1 MADNTRVNE
10 LQEKLL
16 QAMDILNAKALDS
29 VSYDKTIICTIEND
43 ENKKDGKYEV
53 SDGSIIFTAY
63 SIDERYR
70 NGDVVYVTIPQGNYE
85 NQKMIVGKKTSDI
98 EQPFNFITPFD
109 NIFDMTGNVV
119 EKQLTEGKLIANAKD
134 TEKEKYER
142 ILVYHETNC
151 NYSNYTRLGLK
162 ANFKSWIKNAVKG
175 DYGLHAVLMEEIQLT
190 VAEIEELDKQIKNLN
205 AEINKL
211 DPDIPEQALQ
221 IEIYQ
226 QQILDYEIKKL
237 GKTTPHI
244 FTLNSSNMY
253 GNPYS
258 FETDYE
264 QQIVVPL
271 DNVKGTIIDVQV
283 FFYQDANFYDQFD
296 KELPYQSNDGTM
308 LLHNLFVND
317 IYLCMGYDL
326 STFTTDFVEIYTED
340 RDSYKRSTDASSE
353 DANEA
358 VNQKNIKMR
367 WVHIKDGTPIDMV
380 AAAGKLTGDDQP
392 NYEVR
397 WYKYRV
403 GAAAADPYCGIYW
416 ERINDVVGFNFTFNP
431 DVNKQQE
438 KIKAIVVYEG
448 NTPYR
453 SNELI
458 FENEEELPPSEE
470 AQHIMNALV
479 ITCEDK
485 SNGNYMIYGQD
496 NSIKDTQYSKE
507 TRKLEAWFDVNND
520 GQIDQAIEKINDD
533 GIKNLIW
540 TFPENNSMIQL
551 INGDDTGELDE
562 NEQPI
567 LSKSVVTGRIPEYK
581 ISSYYSPSKANNTV
595 ICQYTLNGVVYTT
608 EKEFTFGPAGTMGS
622 DQTLI
627 IDFVGDKNSVIEG
640 EEVVKFEIQLYD
652 NQNKQQ
658 VIPDGSVKWKW
669 YYNSD
674 LKDDS
679 GKLIDFP
686 QDIECSNATWNSEYD
701 FDLGGLYILQASV
714 GNLTTYFPVPITDS
728 SGEYSYIKGATQVIY
743 QSSGEPFYNR
753 EEYQLF
759 KKDDKVVENINWRV
773 VSFEEDPYMAT
784 LSDLINHKGFLKPV
798 QVYVRNASVYGVQAY
813 FQNEE
818 DITILWTQPILVMQN
833 QWSSNVINKW
843 DGKSIEMDKDKGT
856 ILSQAIAA
864 GHKDSENRF
873 SGVMIGSWKDT
884 DTAPDITAQTG
895 IYGFHQGAMSYA
907 WKDDGTGF
915 IGKDGLGRINF
926 DGNKATIY
934 SSEYK
939 IDNQGDITNEKL
951 TGSMTIDLNDPYIKM
966 KRGGNEIVID
976 ASKTGEVTGVNSP
989 NAPFKIGSNFAVSWD
1004 GTLYAANGEFSG
1016 TIYADDGTLQNLDI
1030 TGELSIIKG
1039 GALLLEA
1046 EQIDADGPIYIQYK
1060 KNSKVT
1066 KLGSIGMVKGKD
1078 GDTNSTTYNIGI
1090 TSAATTDTNTN
1101 IKPSI
1106 VLESNRHIR
1115 FSADG
1120 TVFIDAEK
1128 ISFNTGSTP
1137 DVAAENQ
1144 TGIYARFA

>member
-16 QAMDILNAKALDS
+16 QAMDILNARALNS
-29 VSYDKTIICTIEND
+29 ISYDKTITCTIEND

-53 SDGSIIFTAY
+53 SDGSTIFTAY
-63 SIDERYR
+63 STDERYR
-70 NGDVVYVTIPQGNYE
+70 NGDIVYVTIPQGNYE
-85 NQKMIVGKKTSDI
+85 NQKMIIGKKTS
-98 EQPFNFITPFD
+98 ETEKPFNFVTPFD
-109 NIFDMTGNVV
+109 SIFDMTGNVV
-119 EKQLTEGKLIANAKD
+119 EKQLTEGKLVANAKD

-151 NYSNYTRLGLK
+151 NYYNYTRLGLK

-175 DYGLHAVLMEEIQLT
+175 DYGLHVVLMEKIQLT
-190 VAEIEELDKQIKNLN
+190 VAEIEELDKQIKNLQ

-211 DPDIPEQALQ
+211 DSDIPEQALQ
-221 IEIYQ
+221 IEEYQ
-226 QQILDYEIKKL
+226 QQIFDYEIKKL
-237 GKTTPHI
+237 GETTPHI

-264 QQIVVPL
+264 QQMVVPL
-271 DNVKGTIIDVQV
+271 DSIKGTIIDIQV
-283 FFYQDANFYDQFD
+283 IFYQDANFYDQFD
-296 KELPYQSNDGTM
+296 KELPYQSDDGTM

-340 RDSYKRSTDASSE
+340 RDSYKRSTDVESK
-353 DANEA
+353 DANET

-367 WVHIKDGTPIDMV
+367 WVHIKDGTPVDMV
-380 AAAGKLTGDDQP
+380 AAADKLTEGDQP

-397 WYKYRV
+397 WYRYRV
-403 GAAAADPYCGIYW
+403 GAAAADSYCGIYW
-416 ERINDVVGFNFTFNP
+416 ERIDDAVGFNFIFNP

-438 KIKAIVVYEG
+438 KIKAIIVYES

-458 FENEEELPPSEE
+458 FENEEQLPPSEE

-485 SNGNYMIYGQD
+485 SNGNYMIYGQN

-520 GQIDQAIEKINDD
+520 GQIDQATEKINDD
-533 GIKNLIW
+533 GIKNLVW

-551 INGDDTGELDE
+551 INGDDTGKLDE

-567 LSKSVVTGRIPEYK
+567 LSKSIVTGNIPEYK

-658 VIPDGSVKWKW
+658 VIPDGSVEWKW

-674 LKDDS
+674 LKDNKDNN
-679 GKLIDFP
+679 GNLIGFP
-686 QDIECSNATWNSEYD
+686 QNIECSNAIWNSEYD
-701 FDLGGLYILQASV
+701 FRLDSLYILQASV
-714 GNLTTYFPVPITDS
+714 GNLTTYFPVPIANNF
-728 SGEYSYIKGATQVIY
+728 GEYSYIKGATQVIY
-743 QSSGEPFYNR
+743 QSSGEPSYNR

-759 KKDDKVVENINWRV
+759 KKDDKVVENVNWRT

-784 LSDLINHKGFLKPV
+784 LSDLTNYKGFLKPI

-843 DGKSIEMDKDKGT
+843 DGKSIQMDENNGT

-864 GHKDSENRF
+864 GHKDSQNRF

-884 DTAPDITAQTG
+884 DTAPDITAKTG
-895 IYGFHQGAMSYA
+895 VYGFHEGAMSYA

-926 DGNKATIY
+926 DGNRATIY
-934 SSEYK
+934 SIMK
-939 IDNQGDITNEKL
+939 NLFIHQDIKL
-951 TGSMTIDLNDPYIKM
+951 MMMTVL
-966 KRGGNEIVID
+966 VI
-976 ASKTGEVTGVNSP
+976 
-989 NAPFKIGSNFAVSWD
+989 
-1004 GTLYAANGEFSG
+1004 
-1016 TIYADDGTLQNLDI
+1016 QN
-1030 TGELSIIKG
+1030 
-1039 GALLLEA
+1039 
-1046 EQIDADGPIYIQYK
+1046 
-1060 KNSKVT
+1060 
-1066 KLGSIGMVKGKD
+1066 
-1078 GDTNSTTYNIGI
+1078 
-1090 TSAATTDTNTN
+1090 
-1101 IKPSI
+1101 
-1106 VLESNRHIR
+1106 
-1115 FSADG
+1115 
-1120 TVFIDAEK
+1120 
-1128 ISFNTGSTP
+1128 
-1137 DVAAENQ
+1137 
-1144 TGIYARFA
+1144 